1 MAACLF
7 QLVFR
12 SCPAGHIVARRP
24 GLVGEA
30 RHKGAIC
37 ISPGGRKFHRTVI
50 IHSVRPV
57 IRIGE
62 VLLANLDS
70 AHLCLACR
78 AVQRDI
84 IGCIGAEAGGNG
96 ACCAVKDDG
105 LAACGIGAVLQ
116 GNFRQQA
123 DGGGLHP
130 ITVCGFYGMDILF
143 VAFDLDLVLGRC
155 HRFRFGSGQLFHDH
169 HIVVIDTV
177 SHIDETVVIRITKS
191 IRTNGMIPGISSIIR
206 ISLYMAKRN
215 RTLCIG
221 HCLIPDGRSIGHIDS
236 GLVASC
242 KPLGGILTGA
252 PAGNA
257 HGIHPLHSGHHTAQ
271 SQRTVAAGYIVSAAH
286 NGGPVTG
293 GFIGRTATDGGLFP
307 GSLILITTG
316 YTGKF
321 SCGLILLATTDAGV
335 QSRSNPV
342 TAPADTGILAGSMV
356 LGPTADAGI
365 FSFRMIDKTSTD
377 RGILT
382 RSLRRISAVGTAAPD
397 DLPACCCKSLRAGA
411 SHKEHRSQTQS
422 RRCLPCCG
430 QTGALFLSSP
440 FGQLRHHHIAVPD
453 PAPDHFINM
462 VHKRAPFCISMVYT
476 GIHSIS

>member
-1 MAACLF
+1 MAACLL

-84 IGCIGAEAGGNG
+84 IGCIGAETGGNG

-123 DGGGLHP
+123 DGGSLHP
-130 ITVCGFYGMDILF
+130 ITVCGFYGMDVLF
-143 VAFDLDLVLGRC
+143 VTFDLDLVLGRC

-169 HIVVIDTV
+169 HIVGIDTV
-177 SHIDETVVIRITKS
+177 GYIDQAVIIVIIKS

-215 RTLCIG
+215 RTHCIG
-221 HCLIPDGRSIGHIDS
+221 HCLIPNGCSIGHINS
-236 GLVASC
+236 GLVASR
-242 KPLGGILTGA
+242 KPLLCSSTGA
-252 PAGNA
+252 TAGNA
-257 HGIHPLHSGHHTAQ
+257 HGIHPLHSGIHTAQ
-271 SQRTVAAGYIVSAAH
+271 SQRAVAAGQIVSAAH
-286 NGGPVTG
+286 DGGPVTG
-293 GFIGRTATDGGLFP
+293 GFIGRTATDGGLVP
-307 GSLILITTG
+307 GSLILVTTG
-316 YTGKF
+316 YAGEF
-321 SCGLILLATTDAGV
+321 PGGLILLT
-335 QSRSNPV
+335 S
-342 TAPADTGILAGSMV
+342 
-356 LGPTADAGI
+356 ADAG
-365 FSFRMIDKTSTD
+365 
-377 RGILT
+377 
-382 RSLRRISAVGTAAPD
+382 
-397 DLPACCCKSLRAGA
+397 
-411 SHKEHRSQTQS
+411 
-422 RRCLPCCG
+422 
-430 QTGALFLSSP
+430 
-440 FGQLRHHHIAVPD
+440 FGP
-453 PAPDHFINM
+453 
-462 VHKRAPFCISMVYT
+462 
-476 GIHSIS
+476 

>member
-84 IGCIGAEAGGNG
+84 IGCIGAETGRKGT
-96 ACCAVKDDG
+96 CRTIQHHG
-105 LAACGIGAVLQ
+105 LAACGIRAVLQ

-143 VAFDLDLVLGRC
+143 IAFDLDLVLGRC
-155 HRFRFGSGQLFHDH
+155 HRFRFGSGHLFHDH

-177 SHIDETVVIRITKS
+177 SHIDQAVIIVIIKS
-191 IRTNGMIPGISSIIR
+191 IRTNGMIPEIRSIIR

-215 RTLCIG
+215 RTRCIG
-221 HCLIPDGRSIGHIDS
+221 HGLISKGCSIGHIDR
-236 GLVASC
+236 GLVASR
-242 KPLGGILTGA
+242 KPLGGSSTGA
-252 PAGNA
+252 SAGDA
-257 HGIHPLHSGHHTAQ
+257 HGIHPLHSGLHPAQ
-271 SQRTVAAGYIVSAAH
+271 SQRAVAAGYIVSTAH

-316 YTGKF
+316 YTRKF
-321 SCGLILLATTDAGV
+321 SCGLILLATTDAGF
-335 QSRSNPV
+335 
-342 TAPADTGILAGSMV
+342 
-356 LGPTADAGI
+356 GP
-365 FSFRMIDKTSTD
+365 
-377 RGILT
+377 
-382 RSLRRISAVGTAAPD
+382 
-397 DLPACCCKSLRAGA
+397 
-411 SHKEHRSQTQS
+411 
-422 RRCLPCCG
+422 
-430 QTGALFLSSP
+430 
-440 FGQLRHHHIAVPD
+440 
-453 PAPDHFINM
+453 
-462 VHKRAPFCISMVYT
+462 
-476 GIHSIS
+476 